1 MSKCALCGKSFKSN
15 KSEFG
20 LSCLKELCLSVGI
33 DDVKNYSSE
42 KILNKVVCKRLGK
55 DNLSLEQNKMLTDR
69 YYCLKLL
76 EDVKLSE
83 YDKYRKSIQ
92 SDIDII
98 NSFTNTNELKSFKK
112 ISLKESREVN
122 KKYNKYKNIF
132 EKINDGDYDAAQY
145 ITSGLIRFAFSKYY
159 AKKPYLYD
167 MRQKLQLFILKVLG
181 ESYLMLNH
189 YDFAIECLENSFK
202 TNPKDIKI
210 TNGKIINKIKKESIF
225 KDTIDRFIKESGNQ
239 KLFSRSENIN
249 FEDGDLFNA
258 LHGTTINAYGKKL
271 DDKWHLDIEITD
283 VYDFTELTKVQDYIK
298 EGKNPVQSFAAAFGN
313 NVALIATS
321 CNVVHKY
328 NITIKFSMEYE

>member
-42 KILNKVVCKRLGK
+42 KKLNKVVCKRLGK
-55 DNLSLEQNKMLTDR
+55 DNLSLEQNKMLIDR

-76 EDVKLSE
+76 EDVKLFE
-83 YDKYRKSIQ
+83 YDKYRKLLQ

-167 MRQKLQLFILKVLG
+167 MRQKLQLFILKCGVFF
-181 ESYLMLNH
+181 LNH
-189 YDFAIECLENSFK
+189 KKHEFAAKCLEHSLKKNS
-202 TNPKDIKI
+202 KDMYI
-210 TNGKIINKIKKESIF
+210 TNGKVIDEIKSTSIF
-225 KDTIDRFIKESGNQ
+225 KNTIDRIV
-239 KLFSRSENIN
+239 RENYDNEIFHN
-249 FEDGDLFNA
+249 EEIIEFGSGDLFHA
-258 LHGTTINAYGKKL
+258 LHNATLITDGKKYN
-271 DDKWHLDIEITD
+271 DKWIINVLIKDL
-283 VYDFTELTKVQDYIK
+283 YDFTELIKFQDYYSEEKGIT
-298 EGKNPVQSFAAAFGN
+298 GLPAAIGN

>member
-55 DNLSLEQNKMLTDR
+55 DNLSLEQNKILTDR

-167 MRQKLQLFILKVLG
+167 MRQKLQLFILKCGVFFLK
-181 ESYLMLNH
+181 LKKHN
-189 YDFAIECLENSFK
+189 FAAECLEHSLK
-202 TNPKDIKI
+202 RNPKDMYI
-210 TNGKIINKIKKESIF
+210 TNGKVIDEIKSTSVF
-225 KDTIDRFIKESGNQ
+225 KNAIDRIVKKNSDKVSFYNEEIIKFES
-239 KLFSRSENIN
+239 
-249 FEDGDLFNA
+249 GDLFHA
-258 LHGTTINAYGKKL
+258 LHNATLITDGKKYN
-271 DDKWHLDIEITD
+271 DKWIINVSINDL
-283 VYDFTELTKVQDYIK
+283 YDFTELIKIQDYLSEEKGIS
-298 EGKNPVQSFAAAFGN
+298 GLPAAIGN
-313 NVALIATS
+313 NVALIGS
-321 CNVVHKY
+321 NSNVVFKY
-328 NITIKFSMEYE
+328 NIRINFEIQV